1 MSDIHETP
9 NEPGNLTGDL
19 PGDNPA
25 SSGNAS
31 DNASNTAVTAAGESA
46 RRIEDSLNQVLVG
59 QHQVVRDILVAL
71 VTGGHVLIEGVP
83 GLGKTLLVRALSRCL
98 SLDAAR
104 IQFTPD
110 LMPTDITG
118 HAIYD
123 PKSESFRIRKGPAFT
138 QLLLADEINRAPA
151 KTQAALLEVMQE
163 QQITIE
169 GKAFHLQAPFMVL
182 ATQNPIDQE
191 GTYPLPEAE
200 LDRFLFKV
208 LIDYPG
214 IDDENRLV
222 RMVLDGTIGDA
233 LDVSSLSAITDHNGV
248 LAMQDAARQITLD
261 PAVLDYAVR
270 LVRETRDYAGLS
282 RGASPRASIALTRAA
297 RAHALMESRDFVVP
311 DDIKAV
317 ARPVLRHRL
326 CMSADAEIE
335 GLQMEE
341 LLTRLLEQVPA
352 PRQ

>member
-1 MSDIHETP
+1 MSEI
-9 NEPGNLTGDL
+9 
-19 PGDNPA
+19 
-25 SSGNAS
+25 NAS
-31 DNASNTAVTAAGESA
+31 VTAAGEIA
-46 RRIEDSLNQVLVG
+46 RRIEARLNQVLVG
-59 QHQVVRDILVAL
+59 QDEVVREILLAL

-83 GLGKTLLVRALSRCL
+83 GLGKTLLVRSLSRCL
-98 SLDAAR
+98 DLPAAR

-110 LMPTDITG
+110 LMPSDITG

-123 PKSESFRIRKGPAFT
+123 PKSESFRMRKGPAFT

-163 QQITIE
+163 KQITIE
-169 GKAFHLQAPFMVL
+169 GKAFHLPAPFMVL
-182 ATQNPIDQE
+182 ATQNPVDQE

-208 LIDYPG
+208 LIDYP
-214 IDDENRLV
+214 DAAHEQRLV
-222 RMVLDGTIGDA
+222 RMMLDGTIGDG
-233 LDVSSLSAITDHNGV
+233 LDVAALSPLTDRDGV
-248 LAMQDAARQITLD
+248 LALQQAATTVQLD
-261 PAVLDYAVR
+261 DAVLDYAVR
-270 LVRETRDYAGLS
+270 LVRETRDFAGLS

-297 RAHALMESRDFVVP
+297 RAHALLEDRDFVIP

-326 CMSADAEIE
+326 ALSADAEIE
-335 GLQMEE
+335 GLHMEA
-341 LLTRLLEQVPA
+341 LLDRLLEQVAA

>member
-1 MSDIHETP
+1 MSEIHDTHH
-9 NEPGNLTGDL
+9 T
-19 PGDNPA
+19 
-25 SSGNAS
+25 SGNDHTPA
-31 DNASNTAVTAAGESA
+31 NTATDATASTAVATAGDTA
-46 RRIEDSLNQVLVG
+46 RRIESSLNQVLVG

-71 VTGGHVLIEGVP
+71 VTSGHVLIEGVP

-98 SLDAAR
+98 ALDATR

-138 QLLLADEINRAPA
+138 HLLLADEINRAPA

-169 GKAFHLQAPFMVL
+169 GKAFHLPAPFMVL

-233 LDVSSLSAITDHNGV
+233 LDVSSLSAITDGDGV

-261 PAVLDYAVR
+261 AAVLDYAVR

-297 RAHALMESRDFVVP
+297 RAHALMEGRDFVVP

-326 CMSADAEIE
+326 CLSADAEIE
-335 GLQMEE
+335 GIQMED